1 MGFCEP
7 ARQDY
12 IPPPPGAG
20 GASSN
25 GANGGGYAPPPPPP
39 PISGAQGNADGNGGR
54 GGDEGVDPE
63 VEKHEYDPEACK
75 VLLWIGIYFSAVSN
89 PIHFRFRFL
98 FFGLFW
104 IFSWNRFGNRSLKNL
119 QKNRKR
125 INFRFIR
132 FLIFEASIRE
142 SIHYFVELTQH

>member
-12 IPPPPGAG
+12 SPPPPGNGG

-25 GANGGGYAPPPPPP
+25 GANGGGYAPPPPSQ
-39 PISGAQGNADGNGGR
+39 ISGAQGGNADGNGGR

-75 VLLWIGIYFSAVSN
+75 VLLWMILGVSAACRESFCVFTLRTCFTTQPAGHASYC
-89 PIHFRFRFL
+89 RGKARYS
-98 FFGLFW
+98 W
-104 IFSWNRFGNRSLKNL
+104 III
-119 QKNRKR
+119 QKN
-125 INFRFIR
+125 IT
-132 FLIFEASIRE
+132 L
-142 SIHYFVELTQH
+142 

>member
-12 IPPPPGAG
+12 SPPPPGAG

-39 PISGAQGNADGNGGR
+39 ISGAQGGNADGNGGR

-75 VLLWIGIYFSAVSN
+75 VLLWIGIYLAICAKGKMQGARGKLMHSSVSKGHLSARIETPSS
-89 PIHFRFRFL
+89 
-98 FFGLFW
+98 FGKVCVFYPN
-104 IFSWNRFGNRSLKNL
+104 S
-119 QKNRKR
+119 
-125 INFRFIR
+125 
-132 FLIFEASIRE
+132 
-142 SIHYFVELTQH
+142 